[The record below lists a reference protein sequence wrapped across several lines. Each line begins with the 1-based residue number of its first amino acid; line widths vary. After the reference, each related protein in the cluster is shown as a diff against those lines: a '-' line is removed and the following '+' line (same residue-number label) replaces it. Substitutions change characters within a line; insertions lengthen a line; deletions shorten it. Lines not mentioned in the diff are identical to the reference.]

1 MRGLYHAEVQKKLSW
16 EIIILNVIKKL
27 NMYMAICNTGVF
39 CFHVVYSLKKGQGL
53 MKVNVS
59 QQQLSHGL
67 SIVSRAVSSRS
78 TLPVLSNILL
88 ATDEGRLRLSATN
101 LELGITTWI
110 GAQVEEEGS
119 TTVPARTIV
128 DLITALPNAPV
139 QIKLDTTTQTLNV
152 VSGTANTDIKCIDA
166 QEFPPIPT
174 PDLDDGI
181 ELNVAEFK
189 ENIQQV
195 GFSASS
201 DEARPILTGVLLT
214 MEGNEMSMVA
224 TDGFRISVKKS
235 TLSKTV
241 PATISI
247 TVPARALGELAR
259 VADNVEESIIMVLPK
274 SRGQVIFHLKDV
286 EVVSQLIEGNFPD
299 YRAIIPHTFKTRTE
313 LSTETLLK
321 ACKQAEIIARE
332 GTNVAKVSINPTSES
347 QSGTI
352 ELSAIAEQ
360 TGSSEI
366 AVDASID
373 GVPLLIAF
381 NVRYLREVLEI
392 IKTAN
397 VSLETNAANTPA
409 MIKMVGDDRFLH
421 VIMPM
426 HLG

>member
-1 MRGLYHAEVQKKLSW
+1 MKL
-16 EIIILNVIKKL
+16 
-27 NMYMAICNTGVF
+27 
-39 CFHVVYSLKKGQGL
+39 
-53 MKVNVS
+53 NVS
-59 QQQLSHGL
+59 QQQFAHGL
-67 SIVSRAVSSRS
+67 GIVSRAVSSRS
-78 TLPVLSNILL
+78 TLPVLSNILI
-88 ATDEGRLRLSATN
+88 ATDQGRLRLSATN

-110 GAQVEEEGS
+110 GAQVENEGS
-119 TTVPARTIV
+119 TTVPARTLV

-139 QIKLDTTTQTLNV
+139 QLTLDTTTQTLNV
-152 VSGTANTDIKCIDA
+152 VSGTSNTDIKCIDA

-174 PDLDDGI
+174 PDLSAGI
-181 ELNVAEFK
+181 QLSVADFRES
-189 ENIQQV
+189 IQQV

-201 DEARPILTGVLLT
+201 DEARPILTGVLITL
-214 MEGNEMSMVA
+214 EGNEMTMVA

-235 TLSKTV
+235 VLSQ
-241 PATISI
+241 PASSAVSI

-259 VADNVEESIIMVLPK
+259 AAVNPDDTITMVLPP
-274 SRGQVIFHLKDV
+274 SRGQVIFHMKDV

-299 YRAIIPHTFKTRTE
+299 YRAIIPHTFKTRTV
-313 LSTETLLK
+313 LPTETLLK

-332 GTNVAKVSINPTSES
+332 GTNVARVSINPTSET
-347 QSGTI
+347 QPGTV
-352 ELSAIAEQ
+352 ELSATAEQ